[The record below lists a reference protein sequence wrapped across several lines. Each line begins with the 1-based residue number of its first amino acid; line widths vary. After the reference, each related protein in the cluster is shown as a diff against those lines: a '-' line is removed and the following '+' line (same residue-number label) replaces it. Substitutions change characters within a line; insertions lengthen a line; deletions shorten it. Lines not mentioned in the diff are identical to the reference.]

1 MAASVEGF
9 LVAYPEFRNAGTA
22 LLTSQLAQVEIIVS
36 DSFGTQRDQVVYL
49 TLADRLATS
58 PAGRDARLTT
68 EKAPT
73 STYSVELERLKSAN
87 AVRAIRFGVDD
98 NGAAACR

>member
-1 MAASVEGF
+1 MAVTVASF
-9 LVAYPEFRNAGTA
+9 LVAYPTFTNAGTA
-22 LLTSQLAQVEIIVS
+22 LLTSQLAQVELIVS
-36 DSFGTQRDQVVYL
+36 DSFGTQRDQVVML

-68 EKAPT
+68 EKVPT

-98 NGAAACR
+98 GGSGC